1 MNGETL
7 DLHAMEESLGEH
19 AARLD
24 AEKCLDQ
31 DTLARVLVVYTGG
44 TIGMM
49 IKDGGLYIYIYWAMV
64 DHGPPHFYSVGHKC
78 ISQFHS
84 DQRFNLAARV
94 SLTVW
99 FRFRP

>member
-49 IKDGGLYIYIYWAMV
+49 IKDGGLYIYIY
-64 DHGPPHFYSVGHKC
+64 
-78 ISQFHS
+78 
-84 DQRFNLAARV
+84 
-94 SLTVW
+94 
-99 FRFRP
+99 